1 MVRGSTWFILPLLGV
16 VGLVNVPQPARVAV
30 VIARVQSPSRCL
42 DFWIATLPII
52 DRAVNLCGCSVGPVT
67 ARGGFG
73 GAARWSR
80 STVFSCKEF
89 PQLKM
94 HPEVGVGTPTHVGVP
109 LCTFRGGAMEQCD
122 RCARADHQITR
133 SKAHVRMRWRLWHR
147 PGDLRNRDWYLRRL
161 LIGLGIA
168 SCPLS

>member
-1 MVRGSTWFILPLLGV
+1 MNLTAIARRAVEVRGSTWFLLPLLGV

-52 DRAVNLCGCSVGPVT
+52 DRAVNLCGCSVGPLT
-67 ARGGFG
+67 ARGGSG
-73 GAARWSR
+73 GAARWPR

-89 PQLKM
+89 PHLKM
-94 HPEVGVGTPTHVGVP
+94 HPEVGASTLTHVGVL
-109 LCTFRGGAMEQCD
+109 LCSFRSGAMGQCD

-133 SKAHVRMRWRLWHR
+133 SKAYVRTLWRLWHR
-147 PGDLRNRDWYLRRL
+147 PG
-161 LIGLGIA
+161 
-168 SCPLS
+168 